1 MPRSPQA
8 EVSGRRS
15 AFGRWWWGLAA
26 TAALVIAWGSLMPAS
41 ELPEDLPW
49 DKANHL
55 IAYAGLATLLALAS
69 GRSGLSMGLAVAYGV
84 AIEFA
89 QIPVPGRLGGDVWDI
104 VANILGAVLGVGAVW
119 LWCRWR
125 QRARR

>member
-1 MPRSPQA
+1 
-8 EVSGRRS
+8 
-15 AFGRWWWGLAA
+15 
-26 TAALVIAWGSLMPAS
+26 MPAS

-69 GRSGLSMGLAVAYGV
+69 GRSGLSMGLAVTYGV

-104 VANILGAVLGVGAVW
+104 VANTLGAGLGVGAVW

>member
-1 MPRSPQA
+1 M
-8 EVSGRRS
+8 
-15 AFGRWWWGLAA
+15 LAVV
-26 TAALVIAWGSLMPAS
+26 AALVIAWGSLMPAS

-55 IAYAGLATLLALAS
+55 IAYAGLAALLALAS
-69 GRSGLSMGLAVAYGV
+69 GRRGLAMALAVAYGT

-104 VANILGAVLGVGAVW
+104 IANTLGAGLGGGSIW
-119 LWCRWR
+119 LWRRWR
-125 QRARR
+125 LRARR

>member
-1 MPRSPQA
+1 MGFLLSLHD
-8 EVSGRRS
+8 RRR
-15 AFGRWWWGLAA
+15 AWAGLAVL
-26 TAALVIAWGSLMPAS
+26 AALVIAIGSLTPGTEMPDS
-41 ELPEDLPW
+41 LPW

-69 GRSGLSMGLAVAYGV
+69 GRSGLSMALAVAYGV

-104 VANILGAVLGVGAVW
+104 VANTLGAGLGVGAVW
-119 LWCRWR
+119 LWHRGR